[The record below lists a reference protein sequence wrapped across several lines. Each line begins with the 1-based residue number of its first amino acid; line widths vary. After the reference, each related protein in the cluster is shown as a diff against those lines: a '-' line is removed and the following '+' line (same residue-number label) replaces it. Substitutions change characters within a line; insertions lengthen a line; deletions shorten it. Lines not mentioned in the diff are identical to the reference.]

1 VIELKSGDGGNRTHG
16 KFLPTATAPEHQA
29 GRTRSGCKCGSPCFY
44 CGSDLAGRYHEHDHF
59 PLPWRHGGRTTVPA
73 CGDCHDMKDRISFLD
88 WSDLKFTA
96 AVDDMPRT
104 AVISL
109 MLLRSGVL
117 VGDDGPELLTDQAR
131 KCEGVEARIAF
142 AKFIGLALDEA
153 GVAA

>member
-1 VIELKSGDGGNRTHG
+1 VETVGIE
-16 KFLPTATAPEHQA
+16 PTGSSSQKAPEHQA
-29 GRTRSGCKCGSPCFY
+29 GRTRSG
-44 CGSDLAGRYHEHDHF
+44 
-59 PLPWRHGGRTTVPA
+59 
-73 CGDCHDMKDRISFLD
+73 
-88 WSDLKFTA
+88 FTA